1 MRLLVV
7 DDERELAATLADGLE
22 AEGFSVDIA
31 HDGVTAMAL
40 TDGRAYDLILLDLML
55 PQGNGYQVCEALR
68 ARGDHTPILMLTA
81 KDGEYDEAEALD
93 LGADDYLTKPF
104 SFIVLLARM
113 RSLLRR
119 RQGEPVPVL
128 AAGAL
133 RLDPAARRCWV
144 GDIEVTLTAREFAL
158 LEFLL
163 RRKGEVV
170 SKTEIVQHVWDAHF
184 GGDLNVVEVYV
195 GHLRRKIDHPFARSC
210 LQTVRGAGY
219 RLMDA
224 PA

>member
-93 LGADDYLTKPF
+93 LGADDY
-104 SFIVLLARM
+104 
-113 RSLLRR
+113 
-119 RQGEPVPVL
+119 
-128 AAGAL
+128 
-133 RLDPAARRCWV
+133 
-144 GDIEVTLTAREFAL
+144 
-158 LEFLL
+158 
-163 RRKGEVV
+163 
-170 SKTEIVQHVWDAHF
+170 
-184 GGDLNVVEVYV
+184 
-195 GHLRRKIDHPFARSC
+195 
-210 LQTVRGAGY
+210 
-219 RLMDA
+219 
-224 PA
+224 